1 VKSTGKSGEQGGIWE
16 TEVLPDDQVVEAML
30 VARLSGAR

>member
-1 VKSTGKSGEQGGIWE
+1 MQSTGKSGEQGWIWE
-16 TEVLPDDQVVEAML
+16 TGVLPDDKVVEAML